1 MAVTLGVLNPF
12 RYRGDVWDDETR
24 FYYVSSRYYD
34 PEIGRFINADDPD
47 YLGADGNL
55 LSNTLFA
62 YCMNKP
68 VNRYDVNGNFSL
80 PNWAKAAIGAVAI
93 TGLAVGTVCTGGAAA
108 VVCGAALSGAVIGAV
123 GGGISGGWK
132 GRFRLCMFRIYVR
145 NIDRRLSGAAF
156 AGLNIATGAT
166 AVVGKA
172 HGSTLHKIATNIEA
186 GKMEVSE

>member
-47 YLGADGNL
+47 YLGADDSL
-55 LSNTLFA
+55 LGYTLFA
-62 YCMNKP
+62 YCMNNP
-68 VNRYDVNGNFSL
+68 VNRYNVNGNFSL

-108 VVCGAALSGAVIGAV
+108 AVCGAVLSGAVIGAV
-123 GGGISGGWK
+123 GGGISGGWQ

-145 NIDRRLSGAAF
+145 NIDRRLSGAAS

-186 GKMEVSE
+186 GKMAVSE

>member
-108 VVCGAALSGAVIGAV
+108 VVCGAVLSGAVIGGCLV
-123 GGGISGGWK
+123 QHLLDLI
-132 GRFRLCMFRIYVR
+132 
-145 NIDRRLSGAAF
+145 
-156 AGLNIATGAT
+156 
-166 AVVGKA
+166 
-172 HGSTLHKIATNIEA
+172 
-186 GKMEVSE
+186 